1 MSRPW
6 FDETTGILK
15 LDEYV
20 QEMPSFLKV
29 LADGIVTDAE
39 LDDHARRVVA
49 LLRQLDARLPPDLQ
63 VLATETLCELAVL
76 YALQRRHS
84 EQARRF

>member
-6 FDETTGILK
+6 FDATTGILK

-39 LDDHARRVVA
+39 LEDHARRVVG
-49 LLRQLDARLPPDLQ
+49 LLRELDARLPPDLQ
-63 VLATETLCELAVL
+63 DLATETLC
-76 YALQRRHS
+76 
-84 EQARRF
+84 